1 MSRIAI
7 VALAYAMIY
16 TLEWFDPPVAEY
28 YFYAAVSSFLLI
40 LLCVWT
46 EDLIN
51 LGYASTQLI
60 CMYLYLCKISPSATW
75 VNSVLYD
82 PIVSASEYVYYYELI
97 MLHTGLLNVLFIFVG
112 NANTASVSDKVS
124 SDNSDKS
131 NIELEEVST

>member
-46 EDLIN
+46 KDLIN
-51 LGYASTQLI
+51 LGYAITQLI
-60 CMYLYLCKISPSATW
+60 CMYLYLCKISPDAPW
-75 VNSVLYD
+75 VNWVLYD
-82 PIVSASEYVYYYELI
+82 PMLNVATWLYYYEFI
-97 MLHTGLLNVLFIFVG
+97 MVLTGSINVMFALLLEIS
-112 NANTASVSDKVS
+112 SVK
-124 SDNSDKS
+124 
-131 NIELEEVST
+131 